1 MARKRTGKPVGAPPK
16 GPYSKTV
23 EPINARVTA
32 ELKASLVE
40 ASEKSG
46 YSLSQEIAQRLDH
59 SFTFFNLDVN
69 EFGSTQN
76 LAVCRLIGMM
86 MRNYHAFE
94 GEGLWDNSDT
104 HGELKEAVITILDA
118 FGPDGGI
125 PEPFLEETAGKRR
138 GRSRLDQL
146 SKNKKLPE
154 RVTVD
159 GKVIERSSDEYSFP
173 EIWKGLGSLANKL
186 EGKK

>member
-1 MARKRTGKPVGAPPK
+1 MARKRTGKPVGSPPK
-16 GPYSKTV
+16 GPYSKNV

-32 ELKASLVE
+32 ELKAALI
-40 ASEKSG
+40 AAHKASG

-59 SFTFFNLDVN
+59 SFTHYHLDLA
-69 EFGSTQN
+69 EFGSPQN

-94 GEGLWDNSDT
+94 GDGLWDNAET
-104 HGELKEAVITILDA
+104 HDELKDAVMTILDG

-125 PEPFLEETAGKRR
+125 PKPVQSETAGRRR

-146 SKNKKLPE
+146 VKNKTLPE
-154 RVTVD
+154 PLKVD
-159 GKVIERSSDEYSFP
+159 GKIIERSSDDYSFP
-173 EIWKGLGSLANKL
+173 EIWKGLGTLGKKL
-186 EGKK
+186 EAKQ